1 MRPVTVDHKYLVS
14 LCLDT
19 LYIMAGT
26 YSLGYLGTL
35 TLKIESEKHQYIPK
49 HYNSTNERL
58 SKFITFAVLTNHLDK
73 TPSRLKISPIIK
85 QLLFLEN
92 Y

>member
-35 TLKIESEKHQYIPK
+35 ISKIESEKQEYLSITIIWYI
-49 HYNSTNERL
+49 
-58 SKFITFAVLTNHLDK
+58 
-73 TPSRLKISPIIK
+73 
-85 QLLFLEN
+85 
-92 Y
+92 

>member
-26 YSLGYLGTL
+26 YSLGYLDTL
-35 TLKIESEKHQYIPK
+35 ILKIESEEQEYLSITILWYI
-49 HYNSTNERL
+49 
-58 SKFITFAVLTNHLDK
+58 
-73 TPSRLKISPIIK
+73 LKALWIHGM
-85 QLLFLEN
+85 Q
-92 Y
+92 

>member
-26 YSLGYLGTL
+26 YSLGYLCTL
-35 TLKIESEKHQYIPK
+35 ILKIDSEEHQYLNITILW
-49 HYNSTNERL
+49 YFLRL
-58 SKFITFAVLTNHLDK
+58 YEFMVAASKQTG
-73 TPSRLKISPIIK
+73 IK
-85 QLLFLEN
+85 LMQYFVDMRF
-92 Y
+92 

>member
-19 LYIMAGT
+19 LYIMA

-35 TLKIESEKHQYIPK
+35 MLKVESEE
-49 HYNSTNERL
+49 HYFLRL
-58 SKFITFAVLTNHLDK
+58 YVFTVAAYKQTG
-73 TPSRLKISPIIK
+73 IK
-85 QLLFLEN
+85 LMQ
-92 Y
+92 

>member
-26 YSLGYLGTL
+26 YSLGYLGTFI
-35 TLKIESEKHQYIPK
+35 LKIESEEQKYLNIT
-49 HYNSTNERL
+49 NSLQTNWYQIDAIN
-58 SKFITFAVLTNHLDK
+58 FVDMIF
-73 TPSRLKISPIIK
+73 
-85 QLLFLEN
+85 
-92 Y
+92 

>member
-26 YSLGYLGTL
+26 YSLGYLGIL
-35 TLKIESEKHQYIPK
+35 ILKIESEEQKYLNIT
-49 HYNSTNERL
+49 NSLQTNWYQIDAIN
-58 SKFITFAVLTNHLDK
+58 FVDMIF
-73 TPSRLKISPIIK
+73 
-85 QLLFLEN
+85 
-92 Y
+92 

>member
-35 TLKIESEKHQYIPK
+35 ILKIESEKQEYLSITILWYILK
-49 HYNSTNERL
+49 
-58 SKFITFAVLTNHLDK
+58 VLWIHGSSLQANWYQIDA
-73 TPSRLKISPIIK
+73 INFVDMI
-85 QLLFLEN
+85 F
-92 Y
+92 

>member
-26 YSLGYLGTL
+26 YSLGYLGIL
-35 TLKIESEKHQYIPK
+35 ILKIESKEQKYLNIT
-49 HYNSTNERL
+49 NSLQTNWYQIDAIN
-58 SKFITFAVLTNHLDK
+58 FVDMIF
-73 TPSRLKISPIIK
+73 
-85 QLLFLEN
+85 
-92 Y
+92 

>member
-26 YSLGYLGTL
+26 YSLGYLGTFI
-35 TLKIESEKHQYIPK
+35 LKIESEEQKYLK
-49 HYNSTNERL
+49 HYNSM
-58 SKFITFAVLTNHLDK
+58 I
-73 TPSRLKISPIIK
+73 SRLQKNWHEIDAINFVDMII
-85 QLLFLEN
+85 
-92 Y
+92 